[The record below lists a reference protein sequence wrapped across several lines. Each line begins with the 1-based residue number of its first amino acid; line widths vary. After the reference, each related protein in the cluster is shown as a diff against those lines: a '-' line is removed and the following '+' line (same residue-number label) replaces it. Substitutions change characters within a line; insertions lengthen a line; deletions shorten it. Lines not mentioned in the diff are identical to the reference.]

1 MHCVSV
7 RWVIVIGLVVVIGV
21 GAYLIF
27 GTGESK
33 ADKAMDD
40 VCDARAGISQQVDT
54 LRGLTPANA
63 SVDKVKT
70 SVQAI
75 LDDLSKIAQ
84 ARKDL
89 ADANREQV
97 QQANQEFAAK
107 VKDLAGTVAR
117 SVTAQDAKAQLAQ
130 AAQDL
135 AGVYRTTY
143 GKIDCS

>member
-1 MHCVSV
+1 M
-7 RWVIVIGLVVVIGV
+7 RWIMIIVLIVVVGV

-33 ADKAMDD
+33 ADKAMSD
-40 VCDARAGISQQVDT
+40 VCDARAGISTQVDT
-54 LRGLTPANA
+54 LKGLTPSTA
-63 SVDKVKT
+63 SVDKVKS

-89 ADANREQV
+89 AEANREQV
-97 QQANQEFAAK
+97 QQANQEFATK
-107 VKDLAGTVAR
+107 VRGLAGTVAR
-117 SVTAQDAKAQLAQ
+117 SVTAQDAATQLAS

-135 AGVYRTTY
+135 AGVYKSTY
-143 GKIDCS
+143 GRIDCS

>member
-1 MHCVSV
+1 MQCVGM
-7 RWVIVIGLVVVIGV
+7 RWIIVIGLVVVVGV

-33 ADKAMDD
+33 ADKAMAD

-54 LRGLTPANA
+54 LKGLTPSTA
-63 SVDKVKT
+63 SVDKVKS

-97 QQANQEFAAK
+97 QQANQAFASQ

-117 SVTAQDAKAQLAQ
+117 SVTAQDAAAQLSQ

-135 AGVYRTTY
+135 AGVYQTTY